1 MELGESSAG
10 NLVRIDNFLDNFDS
24 YLEKLNLNL
33 SKLKEKETE
42 IRRALS
48 KEENFAGRIEDCKKR
63 LIVIDKELGVENKE

>member
-1 MELGESSAG
+1 MPSAITSSKQR
-10 NLVRIDNFLDNFDS
+10 RIDNFLDNFDS